1 MTQMVS
7 ITAWVML
14 EGIKAK
20 VKAGEALTEEDVEFL
35 RRLVDW
41 LDAKSLVEEGFPQ
54 EWTT

>member
-1 MTQMVS
+1 MTQMS
-7 ITAWVML
+7 AMTDWVLL

-20 VKAGEALTEEDVEFL
+20 VKAGEAVTEEDVEFL

-41 LDAKSLVEEGFPQ
+41 LDARRLVEEGFPQ